1 MVDLIAIIG
10 PTATGKS
17 RFAIELAE
25 SVNGEIIN
33 ADSKQIYKYMDI
45 GTSTPDAFQIAK
57 VKHHM
62 YQLVN
67 PDQPFSLGV
76 YLDHARQTIDDVLKK
91 DKLPILVGG
100 TAQYIWAI
108 LEGWQV
114 PRVPPNPSLRTQL
127 ENLADTEG
135 AHNLHTR
142 LTNSDPVAAEKIHP
156 NNVRRVIR
164 ALEVIDQTGE
174 MFSKL
179 SARKTPDWKV
189 KIIGLTMDKQ
199 KLQKAISDRVLEQF
213 EAGWPEEVKILRE
226 KGYTEE
232 LPSLSALGYKE
243 IGQYIDGHITME
255 ATLSQI
261 TKLTHRFSR
270 KQYGWFRLSDPRIG
284 WIDQLEKPSPKIV
297 GKVITD
303 LNLQ

>member
-45 GTSTPDAFQIAK
+45 GTSSPDSFQIAK
-57 VKHHM
+57 VQHHM
-62 YQLVN
+62 YNLVN
-67 PDQPFSLGV
+67 PDQSFSLGV
-76 YLDHARQTIDDVLKK
+76 YLDHARRTIADVLKQG
-91 DKLPILVGG
+91 KLPILVGG

-114 PRVPPNPSLRTQL
+114 PRVPPNPSLRTEL
-127 ENLADTEG
+127 ENFVETEG
-135 AHNLHTR
+135 AHNLHAR
-142 LTNSDPVAAEKIHP
+142 LTNSDPIAAEKIHP

-179 SARKTPDWKV
+179 SARKTPSWKV
-189 KIIGLTMDKQ
+189 KIIGLTMDKL
-199 KLQKAISDRVLEQF
+199 KLQEAIAHRVLDQF
-213 EAGWPEEVKILRE
+213 KGGWPEEVKFLRE

-243 IGQYIDGHITME
+243 IGQYIDGHITKE
-255 ATLSQI
+255 ETVSQI

-284 WIDQLEKPSPKIV
+284 WIDQLEKSSLTLI
-297 GKVITD
+297 GDVITD

>member
-1 MVDLIAIIG
+1 
-10 PTATGKS
+10 
-17 RFAIELAE
+17 LAE
-25 SVNGEIIN
+25 SVDGEIIN

-45 GTSTPDAFQIAK
+45 GTSTPDSFQIAK

-62 YQLVN
+62 YKLVN

-76 YLDHARQTIDDVLKK
+76 YLDHARRTIDDVLKK
-91 DKLPILVGG
+91 DKVPILVGG

-114 PRVPPNPSLRTQL
+114 PSVPPNPSLRTKL
-127 ENLADTEG
+127 ENLVETEG
-135 AHNLHTR
+135 THNLHTR
-142 LTNSDPVAAEKIHP
+142 LANTDPIAAGKIHP

-179 SARKTPDWKV
+179 SRRKTPSWQV
-189 KIIGLTMDKQ
+189 KIIGLTMDKF
-199 KLQKAISDRVLEQF
+199 KLQEAIAHRILEQF
-213 EAGWPEEVKILRE
+213 QGGWPEEVKTLRE
-226 KGYTEE
+226 KGYTAE

-243 IGQYIDGHITME
+243 IGQYVDGHSTRE
-255 ATLSQI
+255 ETVSQI

-270 KQYGWFRLSDPRIG
+270 KQYGWFRLSDPRIH
-284 WIDQLEKPSPKIV
+284 WIDRLEKPSPRIIGDIV
-297 GKVITD
+297 TD
-303 LNLQ
+303 LNLR